1 MSKDTAL
8 LETLMKAAYKR
19 INALEAEVDALRL
32 APHEPIAIIGLGC
45 RFPGAE
51 NPEAFWQMLLQ
62 GGDAVTTPAPTR
74 GSATVPNA
82 SAGFLEQIDH
92 FDPLFFRIAPREA
105 LYIDPAQRLLL
116 EVTWEALEHAGI
128 PPHTLVNSPTGVF
141 VGQMATAQ
149 PIDPQTAQ
157 AVAPAPDDQAGQLY
171 AMTGGLAGF
180 APGRLSYF
188 LGAQGP
194 SMAIDCSC
202 SAALMSVHQA
212 VNSLRRDE
220 CTLAIAGGVHLLP
233 APAIVAELTNWQL
246 LTADGRC
253 KTFDAAAD
261 GYGLGE
267 GCGVVILKRLHDAQ
281 QDGDQI
287 LAVIRGSAT
296 NHDGPSSGLT
306 VPNGRAQQAVI
317 RQALADAG
325 LPPAA
330 ISYVEANGIG
340 TPLGDAMEVEA
351 MGNVFGERTQTLWL
365 GAVAPNIGH
374 LDAAA
379 GMPALIKAV
388 LAVQHGEIPPNLHF
402 HTPSPLI
409 DWASWPVRVP
419 TSRTPWPDAPRL
431 AGVSSFGLSG
441 SNVHLVI
448 GQAPAPAVP
457 TLAPAAAPLERPLH
471 LLTLSAKS
479 EPALHALAARYADY
493 TKRHP
498 DTALPDLCATAN
510 AGRSH
515 FAYRAALVT
524 APGDDLPAKVAAI
537 ATRQRKPGLVM
548 GKAPEVSP
556 KIAFLCSGLGAQAI
570 NMGRQLYD
578 TQPRFRQVLEQC
590 DTLLHPYLGESL
602 LDILYPGREVA
613 QTHSTAAME
622 SSSGHNT
629 ILQRSLYAE
638 TALFALEYALAQL
651 WQAWGITPDVVVG
664 HSVGEYVAAC
674 LAGVISLDDGVKLVA
689 ERARLIESAS
699 VNGATAAIFA
709 ERQQVEPLL
718 APYPDQVT
726 LAGINSPQEI
736 LIAGDLAAIEAVL
749 AAAKAAGLEGRR
761 LEVAHAAHSP
771 RMDAILD
778 TFQQVAQTVTYHP
791 PTMKV
796 ISSVQGEFCHQFDAA
811 YWRTHLRQP
820 VRFDQA
826 IQTLQS
832 TDCTLLVEVGPQPV
846 LLWLGRQNWTGR
858 EEVRWLA
865 SLRSVQT
872 DWQQLLQSLSELYVQ
887 GAPVNWAGFEQ
898 GYHRRKVVLPTYP
911 FQRQRYALTTEPT
924 VHSGEE
930 RAKPTV
936 QRSSPPPTT
945 GRAAGETI
953 QPAGPMSLPGLA
965 VTIDQFHL
973 RQLPTTSDE
982 WWYHAKQM
990 GADQWQVRI
999 LDGDG
1004 HCIAE
1009 TQASAS
1015 HRAAG
1020 DLPVQRVVGRQPT
1033 PPPLTPFAVDLAKR
1047 ERLLSGQARHLL
1059 PNQLHIAHLN
1069 PYETDYVYTEIFGD
1083 RCYMKHGIT
1092 LRPGDTVIDIGANI
1106 GLFSLFVQQ
1115 EAPGAR
1121 IYAFEPSPPAFQ
1133 ALQCNADLY
1142 LPNAKVFN
1150 CGIADA
1156 AQSATFTFYQNSS
1169 VFSSFH
1175 AEAEADRTAIR
1186 TVVENMVRKG
1196 QKSTLDPADL
1206 AAIVDELMVGRM
1218 ASQSLTCQL
1227 YALADIIQTEQITQ
1241 IDLLKIDAEKSE
1253 TAILRGLRAED
1264 WPKIKQIVI
1273 EVHEQGTPH
1282 ARPILE
1288 EVMAILG
1295 QHGFTC
1301 AVEEETFLHNSGL
1314 YNVFA
1319 TRLPTAGLPRQ
1330 QMAAPLPIGQQL
1342 QQATVAEQP
1351 ALLVTYLRTVVAQV
1365 AGIEPAQMVVDTPL
1379 IALGVDSL
1387 LAIEIRNQI
1396 KQAMTLTLPIATVL
1410 EHSITALAHL
1420 MLQQSAQPALLPPAS
1435 PPLATGVTT
1444 PAVTPVAAPVAAA
1457 QPLPAPFQEVEGEL

>member
-1 MSKDTAL
+1 MSKDPAR

-19 INALEAEVDALRL
+19 INALEAELDALRR
-32 APHEPIAIIGLGC
+32 ASHGPIAVIGVGC

-51 NPEAFWQMLLQ
+51 NPEAFWQMLLR
-62 GGDAVTTPAPTR
+62 GDDAVTLPAPTR
-74 GSATVPNA
+74 GSAAASNV
-82 SAGFLEQIDH
+82 SAGFLEQVDL
-92 FDPLFFRIAPREA
+92 FDSLFFRISPREA

-128 PPHTLVNSPTGVF
+128 PPHRLVNSPTGVF

-149 PIDPQTAQ
+149 PVDLQTAQ
-157 AVAPAPDDQAGQLY
+157 ALVPAPDDQAGQIY

-188 LGAQGP
+188 LGVQGP

-212 VNSLRRDE
+212 VNSLRRGE

-233 APAIVAELTNWQL
+233 TPAMVAEWTSWPLF
-246 LTADGRC
+246 TAGGRC

-267 GCGVVILKRLHDAQ
+267 GCGVVILKRLSDAQ
-281 QDGDQI
+281 QEGDQI
-287 LAVIRGSAT
+287 LAVIHGSAT

-325 LPPAA
+325 LPPDA
-330 ISYVEANGIG
+330 IGYVEANGIG
-340 TPLGDAMEVEA
+340 TLLGDAMEVEA
-351 MGNVFGERTQTLWL
+351 IGNIFGERTQTLWL

-402 HTPSPLI
+402 QTPSPLI

-419 TSRTPWPDAPRL
+419 TTRTPWPDRPRL

-448 GQAPAPAVP
+448 GQAPAPADPV
-457 TLAPAAAPLERPLH
+457 LAPASAPLERPLH

-479 EPALHALAARYADY
+479 ESALHALAARYAEY
-493 TKRHP
+493 ARRHS

-510 AGRSH
+510 VGRSH
-515 FAYRAALVT
+515 FACRAAWIV
-524 APGDDLPAKVAAI
+524 APGDDLPATMAAI
-537 ATRQRKPGLVM
+537 AAGQRKPRLVV

-556 KIAFLCSGLGAQAI
+556 KIAFLCSGLGAQTL

-578 TQPRFRQVLEQC
+578 TQPLFRQVLERC
-590 DTLLHPYLGESL
+590 DILLRPYLGESL
-602 LDILYPGREVA
+602 LDILYPGRDCPGQDVA
-613 QTHSTAAME
+613 QTHSVGGRE
-622 SSSGHNT
+622 SSSHNQT
-629 ILQRSLYAE
+629 TLHRSLYAE

-674 LAGVISLDDGVKLVA
+674 LAGVISLEDGIKLVA

-718 APYPDQVT
+718 VPYQDQVT
-726 LAGINSPQEI
+726 LAGINSLQEI
-736 LIAGDLAAIEAVL
+736 LVAGDLAGVEAVL
-749 AAAKAAGLEGRR
+749 AAVKAAGLEGRR
-761 LEVAHAAHSP
+761 LEVAHAAHSS

-778 TFQQVAQTVTYHP
+778 TFQQVAQTVTYHSP
-791 PTMKV
+791 AMQV
-796 ISSVQGEFCHQFDAA
+796 ISSVHGGICRQFDAA

-832 TDCTLLVEVGPQPV
+832 TDCTLLVELGPQPV

-858 EEVRWLA
+858 EVRWLA

-911 FQRQRYALTTEPT
+911 FQRQRHVWTREPAVQT
-924 VHSGEE
+924 GEE
-930 RAKPTV
+930 RPKPIV
-936 QRSSPPPTT
+936 QRLSPPPP
-945 GRAAGETI
+945 ADNMAGERP
-953 QPAGPMSLPGLA
+953 QSGGLMSLPGLGVA
-965 VTIDQFHL
+965 IDSFHL

-982 WWYHAKQM
+982 WWYHAKHT
-990 GADQWQVRI
+990 GAEQWQVRI

-1009 TQASAS
+1009 TQASALQQ
-1015 HRAAG
+1015 ATAG
-1020 DLPVQRVVGRQPT
+1020 ELPVHSRVRRQT
-1033 PPPLTPFAVDLAKR
+1033 PPPSPFVVDPAKR

-1059 PNQLHIAHLN
+1059 PNQLQIAHLN

-1092 LRPGDTVIDIGANI
+1092 LQPGDTVIDIGANI

-1121 IYAFEPSPPAFQ
+1121 IYAFEPSPTAFR
-1133 ALQCNADLY
+1133 ALHCNADLY

-1169 VFSSFH
+1169 VFSGFH
-1175 AEAEADRTAIR
+1175 AEAEADHTAIR

-1218 ASQSLTCQL
+1218 ASQTLTCQL
-1227 YALADIIQTEQITQ
+1227 YALADILQMEQIAQ

-1273 EVHEQGTPH
+1273 EVHEQGAPH

-1288 EVMAILG
+1288 EVMALLD

-1319 TRLPTAGLPRQ
+1319 TRLPTAGVLRQ
-1330 QMAAPLPIGQQL
+1330 QMAAPLSIGQQL
-1342 QQATVAEQP
+1342 QQARPAAQP
-1351 ALLVTYLRTVVAQV
+1351 ALLAAYLRTVVAQI
-1365 AGIEPAQMVVDTPL
+1365 ARIEPAQIAVDTPL

-1410 EHSITALAHL
+1410 EHSITALAHWI
-1420 MLQQSAQPALLPPAS
+1420 LQQREQPAVPPAS
-1435 PPLATGVTT
+1435 LLVTGDPTPEVT
-1444 PAVTPVAAPVAAA
+1444 AVAVPVAAA
-1457 QPLPAPFQEVEGEL
+1457 QPVSFQEVEGEL

>member
-1 MSKDTAL
+1 MSKDTAV

-19 INALEAEVDALRL
+19 ITALEAEVDALRL
-32 APHEPIAIIGLGC
+32 APHEPIAIIGVGC

-51 NPEAFWQMLLQ
+51 NPEQFWQMLLA
-62 GGDAVTTPAPTR
+62 GRDAVTTPAPTR
-74 GSATVPNA
+74 GPATASSA
-82 SAGFLEQIDH
+82 SAGFLEQVDH

-105 LYIDPAQRLLL
+105 VYIDPTQRLLL

-128 PPHTLVNSPTGVF
+128 PPHILVNSPTGVF
-141 VGQMATAQ
+141 VGQMAAAQ
-149 PIDPQTAQ
+149 QVDPQTAQ
-157 AVAPAPDDQAGQLY
+157 AAAPAPDDQAGQLY
-171 AMTGGLAGF
+171 AMTGALAGF

-202 SAALMSVHQA
+202 SAALMSVHLA
-212 VNSLRRDE
+212 VNSLRRGE

-233 APAIVAELTNWQL
+233 APAIVAELANWQL
-246 LTADGRC
+246 LIADGRC

-267 GCGVVILKRLHDAQ
+267 GCGVVILKRLGDAQ
-281 QDGDQI
+281 RDGDQI
-287 LAVIRGSAT
+287 LALIRGSAT

-325 LPPAA
+325 VSPEA

-351 MGNVFGERTQTLWL
+351 LANVFGERTQPLWL

-409 DWASWPVRVP
+409 DWAAWPVRVP
-419 TSRTPWPDAPRL
+419 TTPTPWPDAQRL

-448 GQAPAPAVP
+448 GQAPAPVASAVDP
-457 TLAPAAAPLERPLH
+457 VAAPLERPLH

-479 EPALHALAARYADY
+479 EPALHALAARYAAY
-493 TKRHP
+493 VKSHP
-498 DTALPDLCATAN
+498 DTALADLCATAN

-515 FAYRAALVT
+515 FTYRAALVIET
-524 APGDDLPAKVAAI
+524 GADLPAKVAAM
-537 ATRQRKPGLVM
+537 AAGQRKPGLVM

-578 TQPRFRQVLEQC
+578 TQPIFRQAMVRC
-590 DTLLHPYLGESL
+590 DTLLHPYLGESI
-602 LDILYPGREVA
+602 LDSLYPDREVA
-613 QTHSTAAME
+613 QAHNRAETEA
-622 SSSGHNT
+622 SSRNNAT
-629 ILQRSLYAE
+629 LQRSLYAE
-638 TALFALEYALAQL
+638 TALFALEYGLAQL

-674 LAGVISLDDGVKLVA
+674 LAGVISLEDGVKLVA
-689 ERARLIESAS
+689 ERARLIERAS
-699 VNGATAAIFA
+699 VNGATAALFA
-709 ERQQVEPLL
+709 ERQQVEALL
-718 APYPDQVT
+718 APYADQVT
-726 LAGINSPQEI
+726 LAGINSPNEI
-736 LIAGDLAAIEAVL
+736 LIAGDVAAIEAVL
-749 AAAKAAGLEGRR
+749 AAGKAAGLEGRR

-771 RMDAILD
+771 RMDAILE

-791 PTMKV
+791 PTIKM
-796 ISSVQGEFCHQFDAA
+796 ISSVQGEFCHQPDAA

-826 IQTLQS
+826 MQTLQT
-832 TDCTLLVEVGPQPV
+832 TDCTLLVELGPQPV

-858 EEVRWLA
+858 EDVRWLA

-887 GAPVNWAGFEQ
+887 GAPVNWAGFDQ
-898 GYHRRKVVLPTYP
+898 GYQRRKVVLPSYP
-911 FQRQRYALTTEPT
+911 FQRQRYALTVESTAQVGAAHP
-924 VHSGEE
+924 
-930 RAKPTV
+930 KPTD
-936 QRSSPPPTT
+936 QHSSPPPSL
-945 GRAAGETI
+945 GKLAGGTF
-953 QPAGPMSLPGLA
+953 QPATGMSLPGLA

-973 RQLPTTSDE
+973 RQLPTTSGE
-982 WWYHAKQM
+982 WWYHAKQV
-990 GADQWQVRI
+990 GAEQWQVRI

-1009 TQASAS
+1009 TPAT
-1015 HRAAG
+1015 AG
-1020 DLPVQRVVGRQPT
+1020 EVPVQGAARRQPT
-1033 PPPLTPFAVDLAKR
+1033 PPALTPFPVDPAKR

-1059 PNQLHIAHLN
+1059 PNQLPIAHLN

-1121 IYAFEPSPPAFQ
+1121 IYAFEPSPPAFR
-1133 ALQCNADLY
+1133 ALQCNAELY

-1150 CGIADA
+1150 CGIAEA

-1196 QKSTLDPADL
+1196 QKSALDPADL
-1206 AAIVDELMVGRM
+1206 ASIVDELMVGRM
-1218 ASQSLTCQL
+1218 ASQTLTCQL
-1227 YALADIIQTEQITQ
+1227 YALADIIQAEQITQ

-1273 EVHEQGTPH
+1273 EVHEQGTPY
-1282 ARPILE
+1282 ARPILD
-1288 EVMAILG
+1288 EVMALLG

-1319 TRLPTAGLPRQ
+1319 TRASTPAAPGLPRHQ
-1330 QMAAPLPIGQQL
+1330 IAAPLPIQQQL
-1342 QQATVAEQP
+1342 QQATPAEQP
-1351 ALLVTYLRTVVAQV
+1351 ARLVAYLRAVVAQV

-1396 KQAMTLTLPIATVL
+1396 KQALALTLTIATVL

-1420 MLQQSAQPALLPPAS
+1420 VLQQSDLPPSA
-1435 PPLATGVTT
+1435 PVPLAPGATAS
-1444 PAVTPVAAPVAAA
+1444 AVTPAATPVSTT
-1457 QPLPAPFQEVEGEL
+1457 QPAPAPFQEVEGEL

>member
-1 MSKDTAL
+1 MSKDTAV

-19 INALEAEVDALRL
+19 ITTLEAEVAALRL
-32 APHEPIAIIGLGC
+32 APHEPIAIIGVGC

-51 NPEAFWQMLLQ
+51 NPEQFWQMLLA
-62 GGDAVTTPAPTR
+62 GHDAVTTPAPTR
-74 GSATVPNA
+74 GPATATSA
-82 SAGFLEQIDH
+82 SAGFLEQVDH

-141 VGQMATAQ
+141 VGQMAAAQ
-149 PIDPQTAQ
+149 HVDPQTAL
-157 AVAPAPDDQAGQLY
+157 AAAPAPDDQAGQLY
-171 AMTGGLAGF
+171 AMTGALAGF

-188 LGAQGP
+188 LGTQGP

-212 VNSLRRDE
+212 VNSLRRGE

-233 APAIVAELTNWQL
+233 APAIVAELANWQL
-246 LTADGRC
+246 LTTDGRC

-267 GCGVVILKRLHDAQ
+267 GCGIVILKRLSDAQ

-287 LAVIRGSAT
+287 LALIHGSAT

-317 RQALADAG
+317 RQALADAD
-325 LPPAA
+325 LPPHA

-351 MGNVFGERTQTLWL
+351 MANVFGERTHPLWL
-365 GAVAPNIGH
+365 GAVAPNLGH

-409 DWASWPVRVP
+409 DWAAWPVRVP
-419 TSRTPWPDAPRL
+419 TTRTPWPNAPRL

-448 GQAPAPAVP
+448 GQAPSPGAPTVDP
-457 TLAPAAAPLERPLH
+457 LSAPLERPLH
-471 LLTLSAKS
+471 LLTLSAKN
-479 EPALHALAARYADY
+479 EPALHALAARYAAY
-493 TKRHP
+493 LKSHP
-498 DTALPDLCATAN
+498 DTALADLCASAN

-515 FAYRAALVT
+515 FAQRAALVIET
-524 APGDDLPAKVAAI
+524 STDLPAKLAAI
-537 ATRQRKPGLVM
+537 AAGQRKPGLVM

-578 TQPRFRQVLEQC
+578 TQPIFRQAMARC
-590 DTLLHPYLGESL
+590 DTLLHPYLGESI
-602 LDILYPGREVA
+602 LDSLYPGREVA
-613 QTHSTAAME
+613 QAHSRAETEA
-622 SSSGHNT
+622 SSRNHMT
-629 ILQRSLYAE
+629 LQRSLYAE

-651 WQAWGITPDVVVG
+651 WQAWGITPAVVVG

-674 LAGVISLDDGVKLVA
+674 LAGVISLADGVKLVA
-689 ERARLIESAS
+689 ERARLIERAS
-699 VNGATAAIFA
+699 VNGATAALFA

-718 APYPDQVT
+718 APYADQVK
-726 LAGINSPQEI
+726 LAGINSPNEI
-736 LIAGDLAAIEAVL
+736 LIAGDVAAIEAVL
-749 AAAKAAGLEGRR
+749 AAGKAAGLEGRR

-778 TFQQVAQTVTYHP
+778 AFQQVAQTVTYHP
-791 PTMKV
+791 PTLKV
-796 ISSVQGEFCHQFDAA
+796 ISSVQGEFCQQLDAA

-826 IQTLQS
+826 MQTLQT
-832 TDCTLLVEVGPQPV
+832 TDCTLLVELGPQPV

-858 EEVRWLA
+858 EDVRWLA

-887 GAPVNWAGFEQ
+887 GAPVNWAGFDQ
-898 GYHRRKVVLPTYP
+898 GYHRRKVALPTYP
-911 FQRQRYALTTEPT
+911 FQRQRYALTAEPAT
-924 VHSGEE
+924 QSGEE
-930 RAKPTV
+930 GRKPTD
-936 QRSSPPPTT
+936 QPSSPPPSS
-945 GRAAGETI
+945 GKIAEGAL
-953 QPAGPMSLPGLA
+953 QPAGTMSLPGLA
-965 VTIDQFHL
+965 VTIDQFNL

-982 WWYHAKQM
+982 WWYHAKQVR
-990 GADQWQVRI
+990 AEQWQVRI

-1015 HRAAG
+1015 HQGAVR
-1020 DLPVQRVVGRQPT
+1020 RQPT
-1033 PPPLTPFAVDLAKR
+1033 PPALTPFPVDPAKR

-1059 PNQLHIAHLN
+1059 PNQLPIAHLN

-1121 IYAFEPSPPAFQ
+1121 IYAFEPSPPAFR
-1133 ALQCNADLY
+1133 ALQCNAELY

-1150 CGIADA
+1150 CGIAEA

-1206 AAIVDELMVGRM
+1206 ASIVDELMVGRM
-1218 ASQSLTCQL
+1218 ASQTLTCQL
-1227 YALADIIQTEQITQ
+1227 YALADIIQAEQITQ

-1282 ARPILE
+1282 ARPILD
-1288 EVMAILG
+1288 EVMALLG

-1319 TRLPTAGLPRQ
+1319 TRVAAPIAAGLPRHQ
-1330 QMAAPLPIGQQL
+1330 VTAALPIQQQL
-1342 QQATVAEQP
+1342 QQASPAEQP
-1351 ALLVTYLRTVVAQV
+1351 ALLVAYLRTVVAQV
-1365 AGIEPAQMVVDTPL
+1365 AGIEPAQMMVDTPL

-1396 KQAMTLTLPIATVL
+1396 KQALALTLTIATVL

-1420 MLQQSAQPALLPPAS
+1420 VLQQSDQPAVPPSAPVLLAPDATAS
-1435 PPLATGVTT
+1435 
-1444 PAVTPVAAPVAAA
+1444 AVTPVAAPAATT
-1457 QPLPAPFQEVEGEL
+1457 QPLPVAFQEVEGEL